1 MKILLA
7 LILFPVVMF
16 SQSTT
21 YSNEE
26 EKMLQYVNN
35 QYAYA
40 MKYDSLEMISSAI
53 DSCWQFLHKYP
64 KSFAKPGVFEYMVKM
79 TIFNHSTSETISALI
94 DSSLFY
100 DSSSVNEYSIAND
113 LIESNILIGKGYL
126 LLTKAF
132 PKLSASYHIYKANIL
147 FARKAIKEGR
157 SGIARMYF
165 ERALSADSTRAEG
178 WYEYAAYL
186 KFSEQPGELLKVKRE
201 IQSLDKAGRLKY
213 EDYSK
218 NSQNIGKDFL
228 DFKLPDLNGNI
239 INLTKYKDKPL
250 IAQYFSNWCPQPQ
263 KYPVLEE
270 MSKEF
275 PEAKI
280 ILINVGE
287 SPEELKSEY
296 LNKPNYKY
304 LDKYKI
310 VFEDSSL
317 SNSFTNITMGTLFL
331 IDKSGKIVLE
341 LKGYSKDYGKLL
353 QEAIKKLF
361 SK

>member
-7 LILFPVVMF
+7 LLLFPVVTF

-21 YSNEE
+21 FSYEE
-26 EKMLQYVNN
+26 ERMLQYVNN
-35 QYAYA
+35 QLAYA
-40 MKYDSLEMISSAI
+40 MKYDSLEMISPAI
-53 DSCWQFLHKYP
+53 DSCWRFLNKYP
-64 KSFAKPGVFEYMVKM
+64 KSFAKPGVFGYMVKM
-79 TIFNHSTSETISALI
+79 TILNHSSNEKISALI

-113 LIESNILIGKGYL
+113 LIERNILIGKGYL

-132 PKLSASYHIYKANIL
+132 PKLSAPYHIYKANIL

-157 SGIARMYF
+157 AGIAKMYF
-165 ERALSADSTRAEG
+165 ERALSADSSRTEG
-178 WYEYAAYL
+178 WYEYANYL
-186 KFSEQPGELLKVKRE
+186 KFSEQDRELQKVKRE

-213 EDYSK
+213 ENYSK
-218 NSQNIGKDFL
+218 NSPNIGKDFL
-228 DFKLPDLNGNI
+228 DFKLPDLDGNI
-239 INLTKYKDKPL
+239 INLNQYKDKPL

-263 KYPVLEE
+263 KYPVLGEI
-270 MSKEF
+270 SKEF

-280 ILINVGE
+280 ILINVFE
-287 SPEELKSEY
+287 SPEELKSKY

-304 LDKYKI
+304 LHKYKI
-310 VFEDSSL
+310 LFENSSL
-317 SNSFTNITMGTLFL
+317 AKSFTNITQGTLFL

-353 QEAIKKLF
+353 KEAIEKLF